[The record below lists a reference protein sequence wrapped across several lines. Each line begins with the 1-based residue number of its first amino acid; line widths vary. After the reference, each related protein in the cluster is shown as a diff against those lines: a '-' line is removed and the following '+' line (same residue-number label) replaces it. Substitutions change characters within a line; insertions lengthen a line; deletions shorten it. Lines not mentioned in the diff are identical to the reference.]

1 MYFAGDAS
9 LASSYTQQDGARI
22 LPVFL
27 NTRKPV
33 QESLEVGTQVLEFKK
48 RQGFDGVKDA
58 KRKMFAVLE
67 PSQIKSAIG
76 NVGTFSEQQGDIRFR
91 RTEAGAISDA
101 EASSLFPDVDQRL
114 KAAAQSPGR
123 LGYMQRGKDF
133 LSNMHKAF
141 TRHFIHLDPKQDG
154 AVINILREHQEAAN
168 AAWEKAGYTAV
179 SFLKDLSPAERNVF
193 TMNLVLADMIR
204 DIDSELLD
212 GNAELPFGYQSRD
225 QAQKDLDHFQ
235 ALAERTPAVKATANR
250 SNL

>member
-1 MYFAGDAS
+1 MALGIMGWLEGGRMAEAAAGELRFSMAGQS
-9 LASSYTQQDGARI
+9 AR
-22 LPVFL
+22 
-27 NTRKPV
+27 
-33 QESLEVGTQVLEFKK
+33 
-48 RQGFDGVKDA
+48 
-58 KRKMFAVLE
+58 AVAELRHE
-67 PSQIKSAIG
+67 NFEKLSKA
-76 NVGTFSEQQGDIRFR
+76 EQQGDILFR
-91 RTEAGAISDA
+91 RTEAGAITDA
-101 EASSLFPDVDQRL
+101 EASSLFPEVDQRL
-114 KAAAQSPGR
+114 KAAAKSPGR
-123 LGYMQRGKDF
+123 PGYMQRGKDF

-154 AVINILREHQEAAN
+154 AVINILQEHQEAAT

-235 ALAERTPAVKATANR
+235 VLAERTPAVKATANR
-250 SNL
+250 SRL